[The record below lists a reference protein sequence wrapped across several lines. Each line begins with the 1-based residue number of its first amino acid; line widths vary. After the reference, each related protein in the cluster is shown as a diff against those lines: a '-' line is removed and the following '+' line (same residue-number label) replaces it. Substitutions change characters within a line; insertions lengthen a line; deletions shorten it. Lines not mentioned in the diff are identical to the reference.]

1 MWGLKKLAISES
13 PSRASSLASCPTAGG
28 SLPK

>member
-1 MWGLKKLAISES
+1 MWGLKKLAT
-13 PSRASSLASCPTAGG
+13 SSLPTLAHSFASCPTAGG